1 MELEPKEPMSL
12 TKKER
17 KRIQSLNKKGISK
30 RQIADDL
37 KINRKTVDKWCSRND
52 QDNLKR
58 KRKPKFNKEM
68 REYTILLMQLRDSVT
83 PTILHKLIEDKF
95 KTKISFSVVVR
106 WLNLIKDEQ
115 KDQIK
120 KEDHILTNNEIE
132 IKENKVSSNL
142 QIEIEIENDLPLK
155 ESKEPIC
162 SEKVNM
168 LFEILKESNLCED
181 KTIQDFSDL
190 FSSESVLNLE
200 LTRMEAF
207 KPENIEDYDYS
218 PSDYLCKLN
227 SMVYIYLIFI
237 GK

>member
-1 MELEPKEPMSL
+1 MELEPKEPIYL

-17 KRIQSLNKKGISK
+17 KRIQSLTKKGISK

-52 QDNLKR
+52 QANLKR
-58 KRKPKFNKEM
+58 KRKPKFNNEM
-68 REYTILLMQLRDSVT
+68 REYTRILIQLRDSVT
-83 PTILHKLIEDKF
+83 PTSLRKLIEDKF
-95 KTKISFSVVVR
+95 QKKISFSAVAR

-115 KDQIK
+115 TEQIK
-120 KEDHILTNNEIE
+120 KEEHILPSNEIE

-142 QIEIEIENDLPLK
+142 QIEIENDLPL
-155 ESKEPIC
+155 KEPIC

-168 LFEILKESNLCED
+168 LFEVLKESNLCED
-181 KTIQDFSDL
+181 KTIEDFYDF
-190 FSSESVLNLE
+190 FSSESVLNLA

-207 KPENIEDYDYS
+207 KPESIGDYDYS

-227 SMVYIYLIFI
+227 SIVYIYLIFI